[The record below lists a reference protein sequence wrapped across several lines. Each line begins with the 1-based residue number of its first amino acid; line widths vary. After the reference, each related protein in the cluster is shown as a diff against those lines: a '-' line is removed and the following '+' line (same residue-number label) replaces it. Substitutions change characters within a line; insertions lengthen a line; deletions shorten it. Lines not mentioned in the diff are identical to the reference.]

1 MPSVYTS
8 PQPHCSGLHTYN
20 FGGSTRTGRV
30 GLRSAV
36 KQRKSAFLEQ
46 SHISPGLHRSS
57 ICRCQA
63 SDSNGKPGMLF
74 GLKNPFRG
82 LKFGNQA
89 SDEETTQADQESQQQ
104 LAAEKAQPI
113 GNGMPWKAWK
123 QHFDAMDHSA
133 QQLSELDVSLGQ
145 ATAFERY
152 QEAAELKKKLDDLNG
167 TDVVE
172 EVTET
177 YREALDSEDYGTAA
191 RLRDEG
197 ATGLPG
203 WWVADNKD
211 DPNGHLLR
219 ISTGFGRYV
228 GYAYTPQDLAQA
240 EGLPLDE
247 AASMLH
253 QFEEVHQCPIDEV
266 GTPVL
271 ELFLK
276 KDATGELQQQGT
288 VLSIPP
294 EMLSQAQAKMIQIT
308 DLSSDKAWV
317 DDNGTENGPVI
328 NISVTVPVQFPK
340 SSSALTSRPPT
351 AQGLWSG
358 KSTSG
363 SPALDGPILAPFD
376 GSDLADSGPGEVI
389 DLERHPA
396 TIVQTG
402 RDQLEVTVH
411 PQSLTQTVN
420 QEWGTED
427 ADDSD
432 SDEDDS
438 SADDSASDEDDSSA
452 DDSDNPFKT
461 LQSVSSTTNEDTD
474 TDTEQTLVSS
484 KLYPGQMISASDLSN
499 ERARVIALF
508 RQKLSDS
515 GQAVSLSGTCNEHE
529 DGIIEFRVGDVQ
541 LASTSGSDEESSREE
556 DGQEVPSWETV
567 VNNVL
572 QVVQQLK
579 HFAPKPG
586 ESKEDQAK
594 HADLMKKLNEAE
606 KALAIK
612 PESTVNPTPKAEIKS
627 TKTQAE
633 LVDAL
638 RKAHANGQLDGVVP
652 SDADG
657 STVQEYMHQLAGS
670 VLNQAMPELMQQMG
684 DRNPIMQAAS
694 GEGEGSLKTMKYRR
708 LNTEFV
714 RTDPFTGLY
723 LAAFGSHGP
732 EVLQL
737 QREPDAVDDG
747 VEWVTGTK
755 LTGDSNVPAGEVSF
769 KAKIGRGSRLG
780 TPDMYPPEMGVI
792 ARYRGSGCVA
802 QSGFQQPSWVDG
814 ELLHFSGDG
823 ATTRGAELGF
833 VWTGNQNHFLVIL
846 KRIDLSDEED
856 DE

>member
-1 MPSVYTS
+1 MPSLYTS
-8 PQPHCSGLHTYN
+8 SQAHFSGLQKVN
-20 FGGSTRTGRV
+20 FGGSTHTGRV

-36 KQRKSAFLEQ
+36 KRRKSAFLEQ
-46 SHISPGLHRSS
+46 SHISPCLHRSN

-89 SDEETTQADQESQQQ
+89 SDEETTKAEQESQQK

-113 GNGMPWKAWK
+113 GNGMPWRAWK

-172 EVTET
+172 EVMES
-177 YREALDSEDYGTAA
+177 YREALESEDYGSAA

-211 DPNGHLLR
+211 DPQGHLLR

-253 QFEEVHQCPIDEV
+253 QFEEVQQCPIDEV

-276 KDATGELQQQGT
+276 KDANGELQQQGT

-294 EMLSQAQAKMIQIT
+294 EMLSQAQAKMVQIT
-308 DLSSDKAWV
+308 DLSSDKVWV
-317 DDNGTENGPVI
+317 DEGGTENGPVI

-340 SSSALTSRPPT
+340 SSSAQISRPPT
-351 AQGLWSG
+351 AQGLWSA
-358 KSTSG
+358 KSSSS

-376 GSDLADSGPGEVI
+376 GSDLGDSGPDEVI

-420 QEWGTED
+420 QEWRTED
-427 ADDSD
+427 ASDSD
-432 SDEDDS
+432 SDE
-438 SADDSASDEDDSSA
+438 EDSSA
-452 DDSDNPFKT
+452 DDSDDPFKT
-461 LQSVSSTTNEDTD
+461 LQLVSSTSDEDTD
-474 TDTEQTLVSS
+474 TDTEQTLVYS
-484 KLYPGQMISASDLSN
+484 KLHPGRIISASDLSH
-499 ERARVIALF
+499 EQARVQALL
-508 RQKLSDS
+508 RQNLSDS
-515 GQAVSLSGTCNEHE
+515 GQAVSLSGTRIEHE
-529 DGIIEFRVGDVQ
+529 DGTVEFRVDDVQ
-541 LASTSGSDEESSREE
+541 LAGTSGSEEESTSREE

-606 KALAIK
+606 KALSVR
-612 PESTVNPTPKAEIKS
+612 PEPTANPSPKAEIKS

-638 RKAHANGQLDGVVP
+638 RKAHANGQLEGVVP
-652 SDADG
+652 VDADG
-657 STVQEYMHQLAGS
+657 NTVQEYMHQLAGS
-670 VLNQAMPELMQQMG
+670 VLSQAMPELMQHMG
-684 DRNPIMQAAS
+684 AADRNPIMQATS
-694 GEGEGSLKTMKYRR
+694 GEGEGGLKTMKYRR
-708 LNTEFV
+708 LNTDFV
-714 RTDPFTGLY
+714 STDPFTGLY

-755 LTGDSNVPAGEVSF
+755 LTGDSNVPAGEISF

-846 KRIDLSDEED
+846 KRIDLSEED
-856 DE
+856 DDE